1 MESTRASQAF
11 PALDTTNIANSA
23 HALEDDIRVRNAQ
36 KLVVDAA
43 TSSGDRMSVGS
54 FKGDLRLTRGSN
66 WHEPICYN
74 YRVIPPN
81 DSRKYASLALISF
94 VTLYLELVV
103 IRWLASEVLI
113 FAYFKNFPLL
123 AAFFGL
129 GVGCILA
136 SKGRNYFQF
145 APLLLLLVV
154 AVITLARWGGY
165 THITFVD
172 PFENYLLG
180 QFTFEHPIIQMFKG
194 MGAVLAI
201 FSLVAAL
208 FVSLG
213 EKLGESFRGLPP
225 LSAYSVNVGFSLVGI
240 LVFALLSRISSGPA
254 IWVLVAIAALFP
266 FFWKPWSAAFF
277 AAAFLLSLWLTPQT
291 VLWSP
296 YYRVE
301 VVPVELR
308 SQSGAVFSLGY
319 NVNLNHDGM
328 EGAYNYRDDFVR
340 SLPSD
345 VQDQLTDYYN
355 VPYRIFG
362 PQFKKILV
370 LGAGAGNDVAA
381 ALRNGVQTIDAVEID
396 PKIIDVGKRYHPEL
410 PYASPSVRIHVADAR
425 TFLRDPRNN
434 GYDMVVFGALDSHA
448 AFSSMSSIRLDNY
461 VYTVESFQEALR
473 RLSPHG
479 ILAVTFY
486 CYKTW
491 QIERVFNALWRANGP
506 KPVVVYS
513 LGVWK
518 NNLVMLAGPG
528 ANREQL
534 EKQSYVKQQDA
545 DDLVGHG
552 SSVEPTSDDWPFLY
566 LRTRGFPFSY
576 LSMLILILGFSYIA
590 MRRTL
595 QVTSSKFDG
604 VMFLLGAG
612 FMLLETKVLA
622 KVALL
627 TGATWVVNT
636 YVISAVLI
644 MILLANVAVM
654 KGWFRSIPAGFAALF
669 ASVILDWYLRFNTL
683 QLVRSPTI
691 SLTLDLI
698 FLAVPVFFAGTLF
711 AIFLERADGPASA
724 LGYNLLGV
732 MVGGVL
738 EYSSMAWGINNL
750 NLVCVAVYAAA
761 ALVAY
766 RESRIA
772 RQLPVAV
779 ARVSA
784 ST

>member
-1 MESTRASQAF
+1 VT
-11 PALDTTNIANSA
+11 
-23 HALEDDIRVRNAQ
+23 
-36 KLVVDAA
+36 
-43 TSSGDRMSVGS
+43 
-54 FKGDLRLTRGSN
+54 
-66 WHEPICYN
+66 EPGYF
-74 YRVIPPN
+74 
-81 DSRKYASLALISF
+81 RKYASLALISL

-113 FAYFKNFPLL
+113 FAYFKNFPML
-123 AAFFGL
+123 AAFFGF

-136 SKGRNYFQF
+136 SKGRNYFRF
-145 APLLLLLVV
+145 APLLLFTVV
-154 AVITLARWGGY
+154 AVICFARLGGY

-180 QFTFEHPIIQMFKG
+180 AFTFEHPILQMLKG

-201 FSLVAAL
+201 FCLVSAL

-225 LSAYSVNVGFSLVGI
+225 LPAYSVNVGFSLIGI
-240 LVFALLSRISSGPA
+240 LLFALLCRMSSGPV
-254 IWVLVAIAALFP
+254 IWVLVAVGALLP
-266 FFWKPWSAAFF
+266 FFWKSWSAAFF
-277 AAAFLLSLWLTPQT
+277 TGVLILPLWLSPHT

-301 VVPVELR
+301 VSSVDLR
-308 SQSGAVFSLGY
+308 SQNGAVYPLGY
-319 NVNLNHDGM
+319 TVALNHDGM

-345 VQDQLTDYYN
+345 IQYQLTDYYN
-355 VPYRIFG
+355 VPYRLFG
-362 PQFKKILV
+362 PRFNKVLV

-381 ALRNGVQTIDAVEID
+381 ALRNGVQSIDAVEID
-396 PKIIDVGKRYHPEL
+396 PEIVNVGKRYHPEA
-410 PYASPSVRIHVADAR
+410 PYASPSVHTHVADAR
-425 TFLRDPRNN
+425 AFLRDPRNN
-434 GYDMVVFGALDSHA
+434 GYDMIVFGALDSHV
-448 AFSSMSSIRLDNY
+448 AFSSMSSLRLDNY

-473 RLSPHG
+473 RLAPNG
-479 ILAVTFY
+479 ILAVTFF

-506 KPVVVYS
+506 KPVVVHS
-513 LGVWK
+513 LGLWK

-534 EKQSYVKQQDA
+534 EAQTYVKEQDA
-545 DDLVGHG
+545 NDLVGHG
-552 SSVEPTSDDWPFLY
+552 TVEPTSDDWPFLY
-566 LRTRGFPFSY
+566 LRERGFPFSY
-576 LSMLILILGFSYIA
+576 LSMLILILGFSYITI
-590 MRRTL
+590 RHTRY
-595 QVTSSKFDG
+595 VTSSKFDG

-612 FMLLETKVLA
+612 FMLLETKILA

-654 KGWFRSIPAGFAALF
+654 KSWVSSIPASFAALF
-669 ASVILDWYLRFNTL
+669 ASVLLDWYLRFNTL
-683 QLVRSPTI
+683 QLVRSQAI

-698 FLAVPVFFAGTLF
+698 FLALPIFFAGILF
-711 AIFLERADGPASA
+711 ATFFNRAAVPASA

-750 NLVCVAVYAAA
+750 NLVCLAVYAAA

-766 RESRIA
+766 REANR
-772 RQLPVAV
+772 L
-779 ARVSA
+779 SA
-784 ST
+784 PQKIE

>member
-1 MESTRASQAF
+1 VTQ
-11 PALDTTNIANSA
+11 P
-23 HALEDDIRVRNAQ
+23 
-36 KLVVDAA
+36 
-43 TSSGDRMSVGS
+43 GD
-54 FKGDLRLTRGSN
+54 F
-66 WHEPICYN
+66 
-74 YRVIPPN
+74 
-81 DSRKYASLALISF
+81 RKYAPLALISF

-136 SKGRNYFQF
+136 SKGRNYFRF

-180 QFTFEHPIIQMFKG
+180 EFTFEHPIIQMFKG

-201 FSLVAAL
+201 FSLVTAL

-225 LSAYSVNVGFSLVGI
+225 LPAYSVNVGFSLIGI
-240 LVFALLSRISSGPA
+240 LLFALLCRISSGPA
-254 IWVLVAIAALFP
+254 IWVLVAIAALLP
-266 FFWKPWSAAFF
+266 FFWKSWSAAFF
-277 AAAFLLSLWLTPQT
+277 AGVFLLPLCLTPQT

-301 VVPVELR
+301 VSPVELH
-308 SQSGAVFSLGY
+308 SQSGAVYPIGY
-319 NVNLNHDGM
+319 NVTLNHDGM
-328 EGAYNYRDDFVR
+328 EGAYNYRDGFVR

-362 PQFKKILV
+362 ARFNKILV

-396 PKIIDVGKRYHPEL
+396 PKIVDVGKRYHPEL
-410 PYASPSVRIHVADAR
+410 PYASPAVRIHVADAR

-434 GYDMVVFGALDSHA
+434 GYDMIVFGALDSHA

-534 EKQSYVKQQDA
+534 ETQSYVKEQDA

-552 SSVEPTSDDWPFLY
+552 SVEPTSDDWPFLY

-590 MRRTL
+590 MQRTL

-654 KGWFRSIPAGFAALF
+654 KGLFSSVPASFAALF

-691 SLTLDLI
+691 SLVLDLI

-711 AIFLERADGPASA
+711 AIFLNRAAEPASA

-750 NLVCVAVYAAA
+750 NLVCVGVYAAA
-761 ALVAY
+761 VLVAY
-766 RESRIA
+766 RESSRLAAPQPIGTTS
-772 RQLPVAV
+772 LVV
-779 ARVSA
+779 KL
-784 ST
+784 